1 MDNKINQSTLVTE
14 QQAPMR
20 KKRLALM
27 VSAVL
32 GTAPAAVQVNAQ
44 DNTLEEVI
52 VTASK
57 RKSNLQD
64 LPQAITAFTTA
75 DIERQGFNVLD
86 DYAGKIPS
94 LAFAR
99 REPAGTS
106 LVFRG
111 VASSGIQ
118 FGTKPSAGIYLDEQP
133 ITQAGLNPDP
143 RLIDIERVEALSGPQ
158 GTLFGDATQSGTLRI
173 ITDKPDTTEMSG
185 WIEGTAAYVE
195 DSDDQDTDI
204 SAMINIPLMD
214 DKLAIRLVGFSSEDA
229 GYIDNVLGSNQKDQ
243 YAANR
248 VAAGLPLG
256 QPFDNSDQVDD
267 DINSASTVGGRAAL
281 RWFVNE
287 DWTVDIAGIMQNTDV
302 DGFGDTND
310 FVGEREQVRFED
322 EELSDDWYQLSL
334 TIEGNLGFA
343 DTVLT
348 GSYFNRDMTYEAD
361 ATDYQFDFDQAYDP
375 TYIAPG
381 YYYAATI
388 YDFTGTPRGYAV
400 QDQEDERWTVE
411 GRLTTPADSDS
422 RWSGLIGFFYSKLE
436 REQLFTSTVRNFSD
450 TDYYANLGYYYLNT
464 AANSPFDPE
473 YDYGNPNY
481 ATFHNTGSDNW
492 FFGAYDLDVEQKAVF
507 GEVTFDATEKLS
519 FTAGARWFDHE
530 EDFKLQ
536 QGDLLEGKQVDE
548 QRDYLYNN
556 EDNNYS
562 EDDWVPKL
570 NVTYSITDDIMTYAT
585 YSEGFRSGG
594 TNALRA
600 SSVLPDSY
608 ESDKLKNY
616 ELGFKSTWL
625 ENTLRFNIVAYYMQW
640 DDMQIQVNDPGS
652 FGLGIVNFSEAE
664 VTGFEG
670 EITWLPA
677 VGWDVS
683 ANFAAITAEIS
694 DDNEIYGSDGQLVA
708 TVSDGTDLP
717 ITPDSKA
724 SIAVEYNF
732 QSQLLGADPYMR
744 LDWSYTGDSV
754 NSLDGT
760 ESIVF
765 TQGPTDQPSYDI
777 GNFRMGLDAEQW
789 SSTLYVSNIT
799 DEVAEQFYNNRWGS
813 RQRLSINKPR
823 TIGLTLRWK
832 F

>member
-173 ITDKPDTTEMSG
+173 ITNKPDTTEMSG